1 MVEHIQ
7 DAEGEVEKISG
18 LSERLRQTMHKANFD
33 DVEILNKE
41 SNFIKRK
48 FKEEIA
54 IKKNNAPLLNK
65 KEEIKAISN
74 VRENII

>member
-1 MVEHIQ
+1 MDEHRQ

-18 LSERLRQTMHKANFD
+18 LSEHLPRTMHKANFD
-33 DVEILNKE
+33 DIEILNKE

-48 FKEEIA
+48 FKEAIV

-65 KEEIKAISN
+65 KGET
-74 VRENII
+74 

>member
-1 MVEHIQ
+1 
-7 DAEGEVEKISG
+7 
-18 LSERLRQTMHKANFD
+18 MHKANFD

-48 FKEEIA
+48 FKEAIA
-54 IKKNNAPLLNK
+54 IKKNNVPLLNN

-74 VRENII
+74 VWENII

>member
-1 MVEHIQ
+1 M
-7 DAEGEVEKISG
+7 
-18 LSERLRQTMHKANFD
+18 RRANFD

-48 FKEEIA
+48 FKETIA

-74 VRENII
+74 VWENIT